1 VQYRHAEVMSRMTRC
16 ARTSGRSGLADAAL
30 DGDVTF
36 TVQQGDG
43 SFITTSAAFGVAR
56 VEAGTLRN
64 SGPQGLRLDAGIIDA
79 SVDGGA
85 MHLLNLR
92 AGVVASL
99 ANGGGG
105 TIDLVTAGDLTLAG
119 AVTSDGGNVVL
130 IAVGSIAAFPVA
142 TIPVTAERL
151 FLTALDAGI
160 GAPGAPLPLG
170 TAGIGSLRAIATGS
184 VIIDSPDARFDA
196 DGVASGTGPVAL
208 RSTGSVRVQRLL
220 SPDPVRIDGPAG
232 VIVLEQ
238 SSIGFVPTR
247 PAGVD
252 DLVATAATIA
262 LTGVFFAASG
272 AAIVGG
278 SRAIADRAEAVE
290 VPAPAPRITVP
301 VMTVERLNGFEVDRR
316 FAGQVEATQ
325 ETGIAFETG
334 GTVTEILVDEGDVVA
349 AGEALARLDTRL
361 LIAERNRLLASR
373 RALDAQRELARLTA
387 KRSTV
392 SHPEPI
398 AERET
403 RADASAGLFLGRTGT
418 RNRINQISMLL
429 VMGMAENRGETSN
442 PVSASARPCA
452 GRSGR
457 PPRSQRTQYAWCC
470 FSPGIAIFRDQM
482 GKSGIWRNRLETRG
496 NFGRSPETRRRRFF
510 TGFCHKAS
518 IRPISSRAWPCSPV
532 FSNGL

>member
-1 VQYRHAEVMSRMTRC
+1 MSRMARC
-16 ARTSGRSGLADAAL
+16 ARTSGRSGLAGAAL
-30 DGDVTF
+30 EGDVTF
-36 TVQQGDG
+36 AVQQGDG
-43 SFITTSAAFGVAR
+43 SFITTSAAFGIAR

-130 IAVGSIAAFPVA
+130 TAVGSIAAFPGA
-142 TIPVTAERL
+142 TISVTAERL

-247 PAGVD
+247 PAGID
-252 DLVATAATIA
+252 DLLATAATIA

-272 AAIVGG
+272 AAIIGG

-301 VMTVERLNGFEVDRR
+301 VMTVERQNGFEVDRR

-387 KRSTV
+387 TRSTV

-398 AERET
+398 AERDQGRREC
-403 RADASAGLFLGRTGT
+403 RAIFGSNTHPQSDQSNFNAAGYGNGGESGRNFESGLRKCTT
-418 RNRINQISMLL
+418 VCRL
-429 VMGMAENRGETSN
+429 VRPPPAEPAN
-442 PVSASARPCA
+442 PVSLA
-452 GRSGR
+452 
-457 PPRSQRTQYAWCC
+457 
-470 FSPGIAIFRDQM
+470 
-482 GKSGIWRNRLETRG
+482 
-496 NFGRSPETRRRRFF
+496 
-510 TGFCHKAS
+510 
-518 IRPISSRAWPCSPV
+518 
-532 FSNGL
+532 